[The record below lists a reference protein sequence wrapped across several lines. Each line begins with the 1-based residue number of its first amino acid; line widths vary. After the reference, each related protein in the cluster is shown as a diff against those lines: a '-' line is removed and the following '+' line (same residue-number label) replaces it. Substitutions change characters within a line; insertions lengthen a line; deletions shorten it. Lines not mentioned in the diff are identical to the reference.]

1 MANHQSQE
9 VFHRY
14 FSTLFPEDLPASAA
28 PRPLYAAG
36 VRERLGRAVLAK
48 ATVGARALPV
58 PVLRAPTRPAT
69 ANKSARAPPME
80 HGPSAGVQGDEQQ
93 EAERAM
99 DEQRN
104 QE

>member
-1 MANHQSQE
+1 
-9 VFHRY
+9 
-14 FSTLFPEDLPASAA
+14 
-28 PRPLYAAG
+28 
-36 VRERLGRAVLAK
+36 
-48 ATVGARALPV
+48 
-58 PVLRAPTRPAT
+58 
-69 ANKSARAPPME
+69 ME